1 MGLRPS
7 KRGKNR
13 TTPNSLYLSLELS
26 IEILLLV
33 FGLGNGVV
41 DGSGDF
47 GLDYSAKLSDTKNR
61 LVRPFAGGPR

>member
-1 MGLRPS
+1 MQHGAAAIKAGQKSHHPQ
-7 KRGKNR
+7 
-13 TTPNSLYLSLELS
+13 LELS

-41 DGSGDF
+41 DGSGDV
-47 GLDYSAKLSDTKNR
+47 GLGYSAKLSYTKNR